1 MDNMKRCPKCGQLI
15 KTEALKCRYC
25 GYWFNAPGGPATPPD
40 DHAEE
45 QRRQQEEAARRQR
58 EEEARRQQEEA
69 RRQREE
75 DARRQREED
84 ARRQREETARR
95 QREEET
101 RRQQE
106 ETRRQQEEAARRQRE
121 EARWQEE
128 EIRPVYS
135 GERLITVMGVIS
147 EGIGIGLR
155 NFLSIFLACILYI
168 LTIWVPY
175 INVGTTIG
183 INTLP
188 LKLSKNADAII
199 SPTYIFD
206 GQYRKYMGEFFN
218 LVGLMAISIFPALL
232 FTVVPAIIISYGWSQ
247 ALFLLLDKEL
257 SPSEAMMQSTKITY
271 GYKKTLFWIDVVCSL
286 VFFLVTGLLMW
297 ILGMIFDSMV
307 VTFIIMAI
315 LIAIFIVIKLACS
328 AVVYR
333 ELSKRIG

>member
-1 MDNMKRCPKCGQLI
+1 MDNMKRCPKCGQMI

-25 GYWFNAPGGPATPPD
+25 GYWFNAPGGATPPPD
-40 DHAEE
+40 NHAEE

-58 EEEARRQQEEA
+58 EEE
-69 RRQREE
+69 
-75 DARRQREED
+75 
-84 ARRQREETARR
+84 
-95 QREEET
+95 
-101 RRQQE
+101 
-106 ETRRQQEEAARRQRE
+106 
-121 EARWQEE
+121 
-128 EIRPVYS
+128 EIRPAYS

-188 LKLSKNADAII
+188 LKLSKNSNAII

-218 LVGLMAISIFPALL
+218 LIGLMSISIFPALL
-232 FTVVPAIIISYGWSQ
+232 FVIIPAIIICYGWSQ

-271 GYKKTLFWIDVVCSL
+271 GYKKTLFWIDIVCSL
-286 VFFLVTGLLMW
+286 VFFLIAGLLMW
-297 ILGMIFDSMV
+297 IFGMIFNSMV
-307 VTFIIMAI
+307 VTAIIMAI

>member
-1 MDNMKRCPKCGQLI
+1 MDNMKRCPKCGQMI

-25 GYWFNAPGGPATPPD
+25 GYWFNAPSGPTPPPD
-40 DHAEE
+40 NHAEE

-58 EEEARRQQEEA
+58 EEEARRQ
-69 RRQREE
+69 
-75 DARRQREED
+75 
-84 ARRQREETARR
+84 
-95 QREEET
+95 EEET

-106 ETRRQQEEAARRQRE
+106 EARRQQESARRQREEAARRQRE
-121 EARWQEE
+121 ETRWQEE
-128 EIRPVYS
+128 EIRPAYS

-188 LKLSKNADAII
+188 LKLSKNSNAII

-218 LVGLMAISIFPALL
+218 LIGLMSISIFPALL
-232 FTVVPAIIISYGWSQ
+232 FVIIPAIIICYGWSQ

-271 GYKKTLFWIDVVCSL
+271 GYKKTLFWIDIVCSL
-286 VFFLVTGLLMW
+286 VFFLIAGLLMW
-297 ILGMIFDSMV
+297 IFGMIFNSMV
-307 VTFIIMAI
+307 VTAIIMAI